1 MSIQLCAFL
10 KIKDLKIG
18 ENNVLKLSV
27 GKIAHSYLQ
36 L

>member
-18 ENNVLKLSV
+18 GNNMLKLSV
-27 GKIAHSYLQ
+27 GKIARSYLQ